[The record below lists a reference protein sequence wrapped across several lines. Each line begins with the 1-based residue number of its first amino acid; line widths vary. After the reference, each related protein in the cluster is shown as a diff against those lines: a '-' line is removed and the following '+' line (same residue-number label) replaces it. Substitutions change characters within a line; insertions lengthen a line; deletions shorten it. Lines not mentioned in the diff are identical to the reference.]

1 MLSSHSLSRYLPS
14 SARLRPSLI
23 TSVTKHPLLRS
34 RFSSL
39 CGWKLLKVETFW
51 KFVIW
56 ILNINWFQK
65 QPHGN
70 DEVSLTMNITA
81 DLQSLFTWN
90 TKQVFAFVAAEY
102 ETSKNTLNQVSLWD
116 AIIPEK
122 EEANFWI
129 QISNKYRF
137 IDQGHNLRG
146 KDFNLTLHWHVMPKT
161 GKMFADKIV
170 IEMEVKARAP
180 GKIILAGEHAV
191 VHGSTAVAAAIDLYT
206 YVTLRIPLQSDENND
221 RLTLQLKDLSLE
233 FTWSVAR
240 LKEGIAYDSSNVSP
254 STLASCSSQ
263 TLKSIAVLVEE
274 QNIPEAKIQLSSGIS
289 TFLWLYTSILGFI
302 PATVIIT
309 TELPYGSGLG
319 SSAAFCVALTAALI
333 ASSSSDKTRGDG
345 WSSLDETNLE
355 LLNKWAFEGEK
366 IIHGKPSGI
375 DNTVS
380 AYGNMI
386 KFCSGEITRLKSN
399 MPLRM
404 LITNTKVG
412 RNTKALVSGVSER
425 AVRHPEAMNSVFN
438 AVDSISKEVAA
449 IIQTKDEMSVT
460 EKEERV
466 KELMEMNQGL
476 LESMGVS
483 HSSTDTVIQT
493 THKHK
498 LTSKLTGAGG
508 GGCVLTLLPTR
519 TVVDKVVQEL
529 ESSGF
534 QCFTASIGG
543 NGAEICF

>member
-1 MLSSHSLSRYLPS
+1 
-14 SARLRPSLI
+14 
-23 TSVTKHPLLRS
+23 
-34 RFSSL
+34 
-39 CGWKLLKVETFW
+39 
-51 KFVIW
+51 
-56 ILNINWFQK
+56 
-65 QPHGN
+65 
-70 DEVSLTMNITA
+70 
-81 DLQSLFTWN
+81 
-90 TKQVFAFVAAEY
+90 
-102 ETSKNTLNQVSLWD
+102 
-116 AIIPEK
+116 
-122 EEANFWI
+122 
-129 QISNKYRF
+129 
-137 IDQGHNLRG
+137 
-146 KDFNLTLHWHVMPKT
+146 
-161 GKMFADKIV
+161 
-170 IEMEVKARAP
+170 MEVKARAP

-206 YVTLRIPLQSDENND
+206 YVTLRLPLQSGSFSYRILWMDIHEFTFCSNLSWLLTLDVLFLKTNLKAFTFPFFLTAAENND

-233 FTWSVAR
+233 FSWSVSR
-240 LKEGIAYDSSNVSP
+240 LKEVIPCDSNTSSP
-254 STLASCSSQ
+254 ASCSGD

-274 QNIPEAKIQLSSGIS
+274 QNIPEEKIWLSSGIS
-289 TFLWLYTSILGFI
+289 TFLWLYTSIRGFS

-319 SSAAFCVALTAALI
+319 SSAAFCVALTSALI
-333 ASSSSDKTRGDG
+333 ASSILDKTHREG

-386 KFCSGEITRLKSN
+386 KFCSGEITRLQSN

-425 AVRHPEAMNSVFN
+425 TVRHPDAMKSVFN
-438 AVDSISKEVAA
+438 AVDSISKELAA
-449 IIQTKDEMSVT
+449 IIQSKDQNSVT
-460 EKEERV
+460 EKEESI
-466 KELMEMNQGL
+466 KELMEINQGL
-476 LESMGVS
+476 LQSMGVS
-483 HSSTDTVIQT
+483 HSSIDTVIRT
-493 THKHK
+493 TLKHK

-508 GGCVLTLLPTR
+508 GGCVLTLLPTG
-519 TVVDKVVQEL
+519 TVVDKVVEEL